1 MKRLVIIMPLTVLS
15 ACGGGGSLS
24 SVSTGPQQVSLASF
38 TDGFSVVRRVDNN
51 SNLASAATVSSVS
64 TARVPTTVIPD
75 EDPFDIQVSQ
85 LDFLLTTASGEVY
98 ASDTLVLNGDTYE
111 VKMFLEDDS
120 STQLISALNTSDN
133 KKWTIVSGDAPSNL
147 PIGIATY
154 SGQNLIATTDNSVS
168 GGGTFTMSVDF
179 DDDSGSLIA
188 TSTTASSTLTGN
200 FTVDSST
207 GYFSGDNL
215 TLNAPALSG
224 GTSNAIIY
232 GSFHGNGASGVSGLY
247 YDDAS
252 APLMNGAIIGTK
264 Q

>member
-1 MKRLVIIMPLTVLS
+1 MKHFVIVVPLTVLS
-15 ACGGGGSLS
+15 ACGSTTS
-24 SVSTGPQQVSLASF
+24 SITSGPQQVSLASF
-38 TDGFSVVRRVDNN
+38 ADGFSVVRRVDTN

-75 EDPFDIQVSQ
+75 EDPFEIQVSQ
-85 LDFLLTTASGEVY
+85 LELRLETASGKVY
-98 ASDTLVLNGDTYE
+98 ASDTLVLNGDTYD

-147 PIGIATY
+147 PTGIATY

-168 GGGTFTMSVDF
+168 GGGTFTMSVNF
-179 DDDSGSLIA
+179 HEDSGSLIA
-188 TSTTASSTLTGN
+188 TSTTANSTLTGN
-200 FTVDSST
+200 FTVDPST

-232 GSFHGNGASGVSGLY
+232 GSFHGSGASGVSGLY

>member
-15 ACGGGGSLS
+15 ACGGGGSSS

-147 PIGIATY
+147 PTGTATY
-154 SGQNLIATTDNSVS
+154 SGQNLVSNTDNTNP

-179 DDDSGSLIA
+179 DNDTGSLNA
-188 TSTTASSTLTGN
+188 TSSTASSTLTGN

-207 GYFSGDNL
+207 GYFSGDDL

-232 GSFHGNGASGVSGLY
+232 GSFHGSGASGVSGLY
-247 YDDAS
+247 YDDANS
-252 APLMNGAIIGTK
+252 PLVNGAIIGTK

>member
-1 MKRLVIIMPLTVLS
+1 MKHFVIVIPLTVLS
-15 ACGGGGSLS
+15 ACGGTTS
-24 SVSTGPQQVSLASF
+24 SITSGPQQVSLASF
-38 TDGFSVVRRVDNN
+38 ADGFSVVRRVDTS
-51 SNLASAATVSSVS
+51 SNLASAATVHSVS

-85 LDFLLTTASGEVY
+85 LDFLLPTASGKVY

-147 PIGIATY
+147 PTIGTANY

-168 GGGTFTMSVDF
+168 GGGTFTMSVNF
-179 DDDSGSLIA
+179 ENDSGSLTA

-200 FTVDSST
+200 FTVDPST

-232 GSFHGNGASGVSGLY
+232 GSFHGSGASGVSGLY

-252 APLMNGAIIGTK
+252 APVMNGAIIGTK